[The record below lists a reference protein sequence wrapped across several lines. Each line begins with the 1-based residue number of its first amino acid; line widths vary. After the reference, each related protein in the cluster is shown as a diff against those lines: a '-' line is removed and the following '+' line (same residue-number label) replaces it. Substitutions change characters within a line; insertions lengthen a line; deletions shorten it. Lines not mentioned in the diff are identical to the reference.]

1 MYCIPVCINYGVTI
15 IDKLWDGFV
24 SPCLFLDMWVHYH
37 AHTLQLVVIVYT
49 YIDMIY
55 CMWSGNEVNCS
66 GTVAQIVSCHCYI
79 ALGITSTC
87 KLYVNSYTS
96 VVNPLRTDIRTYK
109 HNLGLRR
116 HKRPLRPDN
125 TFGNYLS
132 WLCTSE
138 KDPFACSSLDVN
150 TEVYVS
156 ACSIVFHSNPK
167 NMQQPQQSESL
178 TVK

>member
-1 MYCIPVCINYGVTI
+1 MW
-15 IDKLWDGFV
+15 DAKLSSTCPIHSQVSVVV
-24 SPCLFLDMWVHYH
+24 SPLSLPSYRELKH
-37 AHTLQLVVIVYT
+37 AKRGMCRRVR
-49 YIDMIY
+49 
-55 CMWSGNEVNCS
+55 
-66 GTVAQIVSCHCYI
+66 
-79 ALGITSTC
+79 

-178 TVK
+178 TVN